1 MIRGGHQADKR
12 EEQTDKSS
20 YKMQSLGK
28 EAPKAL
34 PGDCIKGCCRGK
46 NLYKCRAWLCDY
58 TYITHTFSFTGLL
71 G

>member
-34 PGDCIKGCCRGK
+34 PGD
-46 NLYKCRAWLCDY
+46 
-58 TYITHTFSFTGLL
+58 
-71 G
+71 